1 MSERDKISRRVK
13 EAGDSIMGTKKRM
26 LFIINPRSGR
36 ERIRRKLLE
45 ILDLFSAEGY
55 HVQVHVTQAAKDA
68 KNTAAKEGA
77 KYDLIVCSGGDGT
90 LNETISGIMEIEEK
104 RRPQIGYIPGGS
116 TNDFAASLKL
126 PKQVLQAAET
136 AVRGTAV
143 PIDIGLFCEDRYFVY
158 VAGFGAFTEVSY
170 MTPQDRK
177 NVLGHQAYMIESVK
191 SLASIKSYQMK
202 VTWEEGTL
210 EGEFIFGMVTNTT
223 SVGGFKGLIN
233 QNVALDDGLFEVLLI
248 RTPKTPLELSAIVS
262 ELFLTEEADSELVYK
277 FRTSSIEI
285 ESEEAVDWVLDGE
298 FGGSRTDV
306 KIRNLL
312 RCLNIRKNM
321 DI

>member
-1 MSERDKISRRVK
+1 MK
-13 EAGDSIMGTKKRM
+13 EAGDSIMSAKKRM

-55 HVQVHVTQAAKDA
+55 HIQVHVTQAAKDA

-104 RRPQIGYIPGGS
+104 HRPQIGYIPGGS

-126 PKQVLQAAET
+126 PKQVFQAAET

-262 ELFLTEEADSELVYK
+262 ELFLTDEADSELVYK

-285 ESEEAVDWVLDGE
+285 ESEEEVDWVLDGE

-306 KIRNLL
+306 KIRNLP

>member
-1 MSERDKISRRVK
+1 MS
-13 EAGDSIMGTKKRM
+13 TKKRM

-55 HVQVHVTQAAKDA
+55 HVQVHVTQAPKDA
-68 KNTAAKEGA
+68 KNTASKEGA
-77 KYDLIVCSGGDGT
+77 RYDLIVCSGGDGT
-90 LNETISGIMEIEEK
+90 LNETISGIMEIDEK

-116 TNDFAASLKL
+116 TNDFASSLKL
-126 PKQVLQAAET
+126 PKQVYEAAQT

-177 NVLGHQAYMIESVK
+177 NVLGHQAYMLESVK
-191 SLASIKSYQMK
+191 SLTSIKSYQMK
-202 VTWEEGTL
+202 VTWEESTL

-262 ELFLTEEADSELVYK
+262 GLFLSDEPDSELVYK
-277 FRTSSIEI
+277 FRTSSIKI
-285 ESEEAVDWVLDGE
+285 QAEEKVDWVLDGE
-298 FGGSRTDV
+298 FGGSRTEV
-306 KIRNLL
+306 TIRNLP
-312 RCLNIRKNM
+312 RCLNIRRNL
-321 DI
+321 DV

>member
-1 MSERDKISRRVK
+1 MT

-55 HVQVHVTQAAKDA
+55 HIQVHVTQAAKDA
-68 KNTAAKEGA
+68 KNTASKEGA

-126 PKQVLQAAET
+126 PKQVLQAAQT
-136 AVRGTAV
+136 AACGTAV
-143 PIDIGLFCEDRYFVY
+143 PIDIGRFCDDRYFVY

-191 SLASIKSYQMK
+191 SLASIKSYPMK
-202 VTWEEGTL
+202 VTWEDGTL

-262 ELFLTEEADSELVYK
+262 ELFLTDEADSELVYK
-277 FRTSSIEI
+277 FRTSSIQV
-285 ESEEAVDWVLDGE
+285 ESEEEVDWVLDGE
-298 FGGSRTDV
+298 FGGSRTKV
-306 KIRNLL
+306 EIKNLP

-321 DI
+321 DV

>member
-1 MSERDKISRRVK
+1 
-13 EAGDSIMGTKKRM
+13 MGTKKRM